1 MKHHPRFTIAAMLIL
16 ASALSACQEDGSHGH
31 SHDEAAAAPAAV
43 AAPAPAAAAAPAPTA
58 AAAASEGTAGS
69 AAVRNDEMRVT
80 LAPNQGTEVKLAMNK
95 GQKVDYSWQSEGGPV
110 NHDTHG
116 EPPGGGKAHRY
127 SKAVQVPSDSG
138 SLVAV
143 FDGEHGWFWRNR
155 NDRAVTITLKVSGNY
170 QAIKQK

>member
-1 MKHHPRFTIAAMLIL
+1 MKHHPRFTIAAILIF
-16 ASALSACQEDGSHGH
+16 AGALSACEKDGSHGH
-31 SHDEAAAAPAAV
+31 SHDDGAAAPAAPAAV
-43 AAPAPAAAAAPAPTA
+43 AAPAPAEGEGATNE
-58 AAAASEGTAGS
+58 ASARS
-69 AAVRNDEMRVT
+69 DEMRVN
-80 LAPNQGTEVKLAMNK
+80 LAPNQGTEVKLVMNK

-127 SKAVQVPSDSG
+127 GKAVQVPSDSG

-155 NDRAVTITLKVSGNY
+155 NDRAVTITLKVSGQY
-170 QAIKQK
+170 QAIQQK

>member
-1 MKHHPRFTIAAMLIL
+1 MKHYPRFTIAALLIV
-16 ASALSACQEDGSHGH
+16 AGALSACQKDGSQGH
-31 SHDEAAAAPAAV
+31 SHDDGAAASAGIAAPAAV
-43 AAPAPAAAAAPAPTA
+43 AASAPAAMPAAGEGATTD
-58 AAAASEGTAGS
+58 ASARS
-69 AAVRNDEMRVT
+69 DEMRIN

-155 NDRAVTITLKVSGNY
+155 NDRAVTITLKVSGHY
-170 QAIKQK
+170 QAIKEK